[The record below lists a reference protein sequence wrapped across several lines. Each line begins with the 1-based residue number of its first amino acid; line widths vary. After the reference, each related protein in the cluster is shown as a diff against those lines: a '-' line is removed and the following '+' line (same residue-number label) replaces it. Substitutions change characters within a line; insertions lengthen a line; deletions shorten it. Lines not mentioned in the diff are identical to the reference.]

1 MNKSEIV
8 LDAEFKIV
16 KNGGNFTLMN
26 LSVITSGKNEGENK
40 WKEQGY
46 HGSMVSA
53 MRGYIR
59 HSIDTCETV
68 QDIVNRIEV
77 LEEKQRRKKK

>member
-1 MNKSEIV
+1 MKNEIV

-16 KNGGNFTLMN
+16 NSGDSFTLMI
-26 LSVITSGKNEGENK
+26 LAEIATGKNAGDK
-40 WKEQGY
+40 VWKNNGY

-68 QDIVNRIEV
+68 VDIVKRIEA
-77 LEEKQRRKKK
+77 LEEKQRRRK

>member
-1 MNKSEIV
+1 MNKSETV

-16 KNGGNFTLMN
+16 KSGGNFTLMH
-26 LSVITSGKNEGENK
+26 LSEITTGKNQGEK
-40 WKEQGY
+40 QWKDHGY

-59 HSIDTCETV
+59 HSIDACDTV
-68 QDIVNRIEV
+68 QDIVKRIEV
-77 LEEKQRRKKK
+77 LEEKQRSKK

>member
-1 MNKSEIV
+1 MKEEII
-8 LDAEFKIV
+8 LDSEFKIV
-16 KNGGNFTLMN
+16 KSGGNFTLMQ
-26 LSVITSGKNEGENK
+26 LSIITSGKNEGASK
-40 WKEQGY
+40 WKDQGY

-68 QDIVNRIEV
+68 KDIVKRIEA
-77 LEEKQRRKKK
+77 LEDKQKVKK

>member
-1 MNKSEIV
+1 MKKEVI
-8 LDAEFKIV
+8 LDSKFKIV
-16 KNGGNFTLMN
+16 KCGGNFTLME
-26 LSVITSGKNEGENK
+26 LSEITSGKNEGESK
-40 WKEQGY
+40 WKDQGY

-68 QDIVNRIEV
+68 KDIVKRIEV
-77 LEEKQRRKKK
+77 LEEKQRSKK